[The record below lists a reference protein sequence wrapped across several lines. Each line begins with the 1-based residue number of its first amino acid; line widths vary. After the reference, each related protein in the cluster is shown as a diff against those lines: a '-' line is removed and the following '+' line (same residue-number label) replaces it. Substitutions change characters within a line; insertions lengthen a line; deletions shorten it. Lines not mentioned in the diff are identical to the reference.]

1 MTMTDDLMRRALGV
15 TAVMNLLA
23 AALFAFPAS
32 GVGQLAGLPAP
43 VPPLYAALVALFTA
57 LFGGMYAW
65 LARQPR
71 VDRPMVVLAV
81 VGKTSVVA
89 LAVAFFLAGVA
100 PARLVGLAG
109 ADLAFA
115 AIFAWWLF
123 ARREGPHEPLQKR
136 A

>member
-1 MTMTDDLMRRALGV
+1 VIGLGEIVDRDRFLRRALAV

-23 AALFAFPAS
+23 ATLFAFPAS

-65 LARQPR
+65 LSRQPR
-71 VDRPMVVLAV
+71 IDRPMVVLAV
-81 VGKTSVVA
+81 VGKTSVVV
-89 LAVAFFLAGVA
+89 LAVCFFLVGAA

-109 ADLAFA
+109 GDLVFA
-115 AIFAWWLF
+115 AIFTWWLL
-123 ARREGPHEPLQKR
+123 GTP
-136 A
+136 